1 METSRCSKAF
11 LFKFLISFLLLD
23 MPTQVSGAFLVFGP
37 VAPLEAPVG
46 GEAMLSC
53 YLSPAQSAQHM
64 EVVWSK
70 SQDIVH
76 HYQNEEDDFTD
87 QSPNYQGRT
96 KLMKNAITAGNVTLR
111 IGDVK
116 PSDAGQYKCY
126 FNDYTHSA
134 EAFMELKVIEPPTLF
149 QTYPIWWSVIGIL
162 ALVQLSILVYYSW
175 KTYQYRGNFLV
186 LWSHK
191 MGVMTLAVFWCLL
204 MGFLIYYIVNMS
216 GCRGMEDLEEWVYKD
231 QVYLALLTF
240 LPLLPTFLFVSVDFY
255 GKRKAKEK
263 NDQNQSGNNPTEGIP
278 LRESQQRNN

>member
-37 VAPLEAPVG
+37 TAPLQAPIG

-64 EVVWSK
+64 EMVWSK

-76 HYQNEEDDFTD
+76 HYLNENDDFTD

-111 IGDVK
+111 IEDVK

-126 FNDYTHSA
+126 LNDYSHSA
-134 EAFMELKVIEPPTLF
+134 EAFMELEVI
-149 QTYPIWWSVIGIL
+149 
-162 ALVQLSILVYYSW
+162 
-175 KTYQYRGNFLV
+175 GNFLV
-186 LWSHK
+186 QWSHK
-191 MGVMTLAVFWCLL
+191 MGVVTLAVFWCLL

-216 GCRGMEDLEEWVYKD
+216 GCRGIEDLEEWVYKD

-263 NDQNQSGNNPTEGIP
+263 NDQNQSGNNPAEGIP
-278 LRESQQRNN
+278 LQESQERNN

>member
-37 VAPLEAPVG
+37 TAPLQAPIG

-64 EVVWSK
+64 EMVWSK

-76 HYQNEEDDFTD
+76 HYLNENDDFTD

-111 IGDVK
+111 IEDVK

-126 FNDYTHSA
+126 LNDYSHSA
-134 EAFMELKVIEPPTLF
+134 EAFMELEVIEPPTLF

-162 ALVQLSILVYYSW
+162 ALVQLSILIYYSW
-175 KTYQYRGNFLV
+175 KTYQYRG
-186 LWSHK
+186 
-191 MGVMTLAVFWCLL
+191 
-204 MGFLIYYIVNMS
+204 I
-216 GCRGMEDLEEWVYKD
+216 EDLEEWVYKD

-263 NDQNQSGNNPTEGIP
+263 NDQNQSGNNPAEGIP
-278 LRESQQRNN
+278 LQESQERNN